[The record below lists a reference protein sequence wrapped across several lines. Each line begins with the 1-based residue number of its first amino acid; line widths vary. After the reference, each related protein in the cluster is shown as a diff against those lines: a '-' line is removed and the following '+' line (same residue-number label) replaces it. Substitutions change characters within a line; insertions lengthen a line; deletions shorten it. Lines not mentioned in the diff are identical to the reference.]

1 MSETTGRPRLSVC
14 VIAKNEEENV
24 PRCLGSVRDVAD
36 EIVFIDTG
44 STDRTVELARELG
57 AEVYHVQWQNDFAA
71 AKNAAI
77 SHATGDWI
85 LFLDADEALTPGYG
99 PRLRALIAQHP
110 TEPPVALRVLIRN
123 WLGDERNP
131 TEFTHRLPRL
141 FTRHPRIAYR
151 GPIHEQLLHLD
162 DVTQLQYPSTDEVVI
177 DHFGYARQVM
187 QRKGK
192 FQRNLPMLERYLA
205 EHPYDPFANFNL
217 GMQYFSMQQYAAAAD
232 MLIRTIRLG
241 QRQGIVATDYM
252 PAAFAQAMAALAMAN
267 RVDEAIE
274 LGREGADLYQHP
286 DLYHNLGG
294 LYLQAGRYIDARTWF
309 ERAIELGQSPSQFPS
324 DPTTTTWRPLHG
336 LATVYHRLGQP
347 DRAYAYIQ
355 RALTYAPQHPPLLR
369 MAGELLMELGRFGD
383 AADYF
388 TQLRERA
395 PESVEINLRLVDAL
409 RRDSQLQ
416 AAYDLLDGLLRQHP
430 DIDAYRL
437 QMSDL
442 LYDAE
447 EYEEVIRVL
456 SPYLEREPQDA
467 RVYARLGSAL
477 SKLDRF
483 EDASNAFAIAED
495 LSKRVTA
502 APSPSPEEGRI
513 IPFPGVASG

>member
-252 PAAFAQAMAALAMAN
+252 PAAFAQAMAARAMAN
-267 RVDEAIE
+267 RVAEAIE
-274 LGREGADLYQHP
+274 LGREGADLYQPP
-286 DLYHNLGG
+286 DLYHN
-294 LYLQAGRYIDARTWF
+294 Q
-309 ERAIELGQSPSQFPS
+309 LGQSPSQFPS

-430 DIDAYRL
+430 DVDAYRL

>member
-1 MSETTGRPRLSVC
+1 MNQTARQPRLSVC
-14 VIAKNEEENV
+14 VIAKNEEENI
-24 PRCLGSVRDVAD
+24 PRCLGSVRDIAD
-36 EIVFIDTG
+36 EIVLVDTG
-44 STDRTVELARELG
+44 STDRTVELAQQYG
-57 AEVYHVQWQNDFAA
+57 AQVYHVAWQHDFAA

-77 SHATGDWI
+77 AHATGDWI
-85 LFLDADEALTPGYG
+85 LFLDADEALAPGYG
-99 PRLRALIAQHP
+99 PRLRALISQHP

-151 GPIHEQLLHLD
+151 GAIHEQLLHVD

-177 DHFGYARQVM
+177 DHFGYARQAM
-187 QRKGK
+187 ERKGK

-217 GMQYFSMQQYAAAAD
+217 GMQYFSMQQYATAAD
-232 MLIRTIRLG
+232 MLVRTIRLG

-252 PAAFAQAMAALAMAN
+252 PAAYAQAMAALAMVN
-267 RVDEAIE
+267 RLDEAIE
-274 LGREGADLYQHP
+274 LGREGAELYLHP

-294 LYLQAGRYIDARTWF
+294 LYLQSGRYIDARTWF
-309 ERAIELGQSPSQFPS
+309 ERAIELGHSPSQFPS

-369 MAGELLMELGRFGD
+369 MAAELLMELGRFGD
-383 AADYF
+383 AVGYF
-388 TQLRERA
+388 KQLRERA
-395 PESVEINLRLVDAL
+395 PESIEIGLRLAEAL
-409 RRDSQLQ
+409 RRDGQLQ
-416 AAYDLLDGLLRQHP
+416 AAYDLLDELLQQHP
-430 DIDAYRL
+430 ENDACRAL
-437 QMSDL
+437 MADL

-456 SPYLEREPQDA
+456 SPYLEREPQDP
-467 RVYARLGSAL
+467 RVYTRLGAAL

-483 EDASNAFAIAED
+483 EDAANAFAIAEQ
-495 LSKRVTA
+495 LSLGATA
-502 APSPSPEEGRI
+502 ASESREPGRI
-513 IPFPGVASG
+513 IPFPGVTSG